1 MKLSLICAVVIA
13 LFGTLTFVSRLA
25 HAEEGSDSGVAAEQ
39 IAEAREHLGRGEE
52 LYVSE
57 DWEGALAA
65 YQRAY
70 ELLEGHSQAHLI
82 TYNIGRCH
90 EHLFQ
95 YGRAMR
101 FYRQYLERAEPDAED
116 RVEVQ
121 AKVDLLETLLATI
134 RIDVNIPH
142 YEVWVDERNIGTNLL
157 EILIPGGSH
166 LFEIRAE
173 GYVAAQ
179 QDITIPAQAE
189 RSLTFE
195 LEELAEEYRGIHQGY
210 FWVFTSLTV
219 VTGAVGMI
227 LGIMTLNEHDRL
239 SNLDEIDSL
248 TVTDDE
254 LDRVGR
260 LALSADLLYGTA
272 GLFAVTAIVLAFLTN
287 WSGDQEDTSGD
298 DANDEASRVQLAPS
312 FGPGS
317 AGISLQGSF

>member
-1 MKLSLICAVVIA
+1 MKPSLNNAIVIA
-13 LFGTLTFVSRLA
+13 VIGYLTFIGRISD
-25 HAEEGSDSGVAAEQ
+25 AEEGTDTEEGPAQ
-39 IAEAREHLGRGEE
+39 IVEAREHLTRGEE

-57 DWEGALAA
+57 DWGGALAA

-70 ELLEGHSQAHLI
+70 ELLEGHPQAHLI

-101 FYRQYLERAEPDAED
+101 FYRQYLERAAPDAED

-121 AKVDLLETLLATI
+121 AKVDLLETLLATV
-134 RIDVNIPH
+134 RFDVNIPDF
-142 YEVWVDERNIGTNLL
+142 EIWVDERNIGTNLL

-166 LFEIRAE
+166 LIEIRAE

-195 LEELAEEYRGIHQGY
+195 LEELAEEYLGIHQGY

-239 SNLDEIDSL
+239 SNLDEIDGL

-287 WSGDQEDTSGD
+287 WGGDQEEPSGD
-298 DANDEASRVQLAPS
+298 DANDEALRVQLAPS

-317 AGISLQGSF
+317 AGISLWGSF